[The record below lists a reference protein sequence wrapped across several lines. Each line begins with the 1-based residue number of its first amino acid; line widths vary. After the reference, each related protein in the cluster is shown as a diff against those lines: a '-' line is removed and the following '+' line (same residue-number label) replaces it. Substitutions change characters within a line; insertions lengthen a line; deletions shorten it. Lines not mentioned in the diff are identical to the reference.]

1 MSQPKLALNEYFR
14 ENLSVTYRMVAAR
27 TAAAA
32 ADLIAV
38 HPGTV
43 FAENQVPGCMRSSQ
57 ELGVKLWEISNRQF
71 LNVY

>member
-38 HPGTV
+38 HPGIV

-57 ELGVKLWEISNRQF
+57 ESEN
-71 LNVY
+71 